1 MLFQLDHQDSG
12 FGKCE
17 IVNKCTSE
25 KNNTRA
31 GYKLYAGKYTINWIQ
46 EMSYK
51 NIRMTQRT
59 EWNRFSLILI
69 GWHAYYP
76 ETWLREESGDTYD
89 DDWFDWKLH
98 TKLPRI

>member
-46 EMSYK
+46 EISYK
-51 NIRMTQRT
+51 NI
-59 EWNRFSLILI
+59 
-69 GWHAYYP
+69 GWHK
-76 ETWLREESGDTYD
+76 ELNEIDFH
-89 DDWFDWKLH
+89 WFW
-98 TKLPRI
+98 